1 MASERG
7 STASGE
13 VLELMMNEGHFDKIK
28 KEVLRA
34 LLEMQFSDL
43 ELIRFLASK
52 PTPFYVQSLA
62 LQVMDQLRQSVSADG

>member
-28 KEVLRA
+28 KEVR
-34 LLEMQFSDL
+34 
-43 ELIRFLASK
+43 
-52 PTPFYVQSLA
+52 
-62 LQVMDQLRQSVSADG
+62 